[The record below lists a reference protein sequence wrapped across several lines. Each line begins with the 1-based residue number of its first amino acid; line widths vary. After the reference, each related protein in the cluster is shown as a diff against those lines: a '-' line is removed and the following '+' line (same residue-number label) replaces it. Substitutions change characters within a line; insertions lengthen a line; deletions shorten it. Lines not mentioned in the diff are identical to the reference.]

1 MRQQAIEDVVE
12 HCDLRV
18 GVIHG
23 VINEQISDAAQRFH
37 TPCDRPV
44 GQCGVKFVE

>member
-23 VINEQISDAAQRFH
+23 IVDEQIRDAAQRFH
-37 TPCDRPV
+37 APRDRSV